1 MSIKNDDKIFHTI
14 YNKEILENMKR
25 YYGIDSD
32 IELVKYIKYNKRN
45 RIVETNEV
53 DDVRYSK
60 GQQETIQPH

>member
-32 IELVKYIKYNKRN
+32 IELVKYIKYIKRN

-53 DDVRYSK
+53 DDVGYSK